1 MHFCVNCDNM
11 YYIKLGGEESNELV
25 YYCRN
30 CGHEN
35 TNIGTEDIFV
45 SRTNLKP
52 VDNNYVNIINKYT
65 KFDPTLPRVTNVTC
79 PNSECTTKTDDT
91 VSKEVIMMRYDD
103 KKLKYVYLCPNCDT
117 TWKN

>member
-1 MHFCVNCDNM
+1 MHFCVNCENM
-11 YYIKLGGEESNELV
+11 YYIKLAGEEANELV

-35 TNIGTEDIFV
+35 KNIGVEDIFV

-79 PNSECTTKTDDT
+79 PNSDCSKTN
-91 VSKEVIMMRYDD
+91 KEIIMMRYDD
-103 KKLKYVYLCPNCDT
+103 KNLKYVYLCPECDT